1 MLRQYF
7 AHQGPNIV
15 VAGQAI
21 HRQSNLQ
28 QQPAEALVGFPCI
41 VLDQVA
47 GDQRDVR
54 RPCGVPVM
62 RENPLEG
69 LVRDAA
75 AQLASRDRKQVW
87 IRQVQDPER
96 AVAVVA
102 VQYR

>member
-1 MLRQYF
+1 
-7 AHQGPNIV
+7 
-15 VAGQAI
+15 
-21 HRQSNLQ
+21 
-28 QQPAEALVGFPCI
+28 
-41 VLDQVA
+41 
-47 GDQRDVR
+47 
-54 RPCGVPVM
+54 M